1 MFNKFDTTE
10 VIGAV
15 KKVLD
20 EKYTNIDFYVVGPSA
35 FQAVQGN
42 ESKSIED
49 IRVYFYKKEDFVKV
63 KTYFASLLVNVLDDT
78 FFMKDDF
85 VRAETNNH
93 HFDSI
98 LFMGD
103 FFGTPSD
110 LFKTFDLNTS
120 KVAITNNFDI
130 IKDPSF
136 DNCITVD
143 FTNFNTQTFVKYLRY
158 VKRKNAVDPQYR
170 EYKKLIDFT
179 LENLDVAIFDINED
193 INEDNKNGLDIL
205 KTAMYYASIDE
216 QQIAHDLIC
225 ERFEPQER
233 IRIFEFL
240 FITLSSDI
248 HNICDELLIFDILYR
263 QSTSSYIQTQKDKHV
278 MLKYAEYFI

>member
-1 MFNKFDTTE
+1 MFNKFNTSE
-10 VIGAV
+10 IISAV
-15 KKVLD
+15 RKALD
-20 EKYTNIDFYVVGPSA
+20 EKYINIDFYVVGPTA

-42 ESKSIED
+42 ESNDFDD
-49 IRVYFYKKEDFVKV
+49 IHVYFYKKEDFVRV
-63 KTYFASLLVNVLDDT
+63 KTYLAGLLDNVLDDT

-85 VRAETNNH
+85 VRVETNNQ

-120 KVAITNNFDI
+120 KVAITNNSDI

-143 FTNFNTQTFVKYLRY
+143 FTKFNTQTFVKYLRY

-179 LENLDVAIFDINED
+179 LENLDVAIFNKNEP
-193 INEDNKNGLDIL
+193 DNHKNGLDIL
-205 KTAMYYASIDE
+205 KTAMYYAQIDE
-216 QQIAHDLIC
+216 QQIVHDLIC

-233 IRIFEFL
+233 VRIFEFL
-240 FITLSSDI
+240 FITLSSEI
-248 HNICDELLIFDILYR
+248 KNICDELLIFDILYR
-263 QSTSSYIQTQKDKHV
+263 QGTSSYVKTQKDKQI